1 MAARRSSM
9 GPKVRIGTIAGV
21 ILVLAVGLVPVVI
34 NVK

>member
-1 MAARRSSM
+1 M

>member
-1 MAARRSSM
+1 M

-34 NVK
+34 NVT